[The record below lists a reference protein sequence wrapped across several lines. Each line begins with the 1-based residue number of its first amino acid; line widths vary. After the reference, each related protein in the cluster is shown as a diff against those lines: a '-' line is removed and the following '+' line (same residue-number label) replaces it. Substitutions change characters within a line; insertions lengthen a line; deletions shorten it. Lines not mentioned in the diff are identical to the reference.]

1 MYDRNMVKTL
11 IENSQPEVRGTLN
24 SGTVVMELVP
34 YLVDIIAPKIRQLN
48 PALFSEEEK
57 AHVQNAVGVMSS
69 FKLTYKPSPDYQPT
83 AAKDPKGRTNR
94 LRLEPYVRPRSGQG
108 S

>member
-1 MYDRNMVKTL
+1 MVNTF
-11 IENSQPEVRGTLN
+11 IANSQPEVRGTLN

-48 PALFSEEEK
+48 SALFSEEEK
-57 AHVQNAVGVMSS
+57 MHVQNAVGIMSS
-69 FKLTYKPSPDYQPT
+69 FKLTYKPSADYQPT

-94 LRLEPYVRPRSGQG
+94 LRLEPYVQPLCYVRAVYCF
-108 S
+108 

>member
-1 MYDRNMVKTL
+1 MVKTL

-57 AHVQNAVGVMSS
+57 THVQNAVGIMSS
-69 FKLTYKPSPDYQPT
+69 FKLTYKPNPDYQPT

-94 LRLEPYVRPRSGQG
+94 LRLEPYVRPPLRAG